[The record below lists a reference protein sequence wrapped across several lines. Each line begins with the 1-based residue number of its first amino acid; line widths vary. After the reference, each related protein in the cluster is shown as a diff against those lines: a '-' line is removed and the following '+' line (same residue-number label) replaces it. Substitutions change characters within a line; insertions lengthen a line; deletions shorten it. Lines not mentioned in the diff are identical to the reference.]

1 MPGQP
6 DPCSERSRSQFAAAQ
21 DVENH
26 DQSYHACQAHHEQNM
41 GRNGHRVR
49 HIADR
54 YSLYNGENPRGRHTL
69 KNLTKEIGIME
80 KIDDDEG
87 IRFFQGVVCAL
98 IFSVPLWIM
107 IVYAY
112 RWLRA

>member
-1 MPGQP
+1 
-6 DPCSERSRSQFAAAQ
+6 
-21 DVENH
+21 
-26 DQSYHACQAHHEQNM
+26 
-41 GRNGHRVR
+41 
-49 HIADR
+49 
-54 YSLYNGENPRGRHTL
+54 
-69 KNLTKEIGIME
+69 ME

-87 IRFFQGVVCAL
+87 IRFFQGVVWAL